1 MQTQTGSENRN
12 LMVRRVLRLGAASL
26 VVGLATVA
34 VAVLPASVASAAT
47 DTVTN
52 CNGSASTADS
62 LPYWVANAPSGDTID
77 FSVSCPP
84 TSPIVLTSTIN
95 ITKNLTINGLGP
107 SDTAVSGNNA
117 VGAFSVGSGVT
128 DAMISGLTIEDGNS
142 KYGGG
147 IFNEG
152 TLTVT
157 DSTLSGNNAKPSCTS
172 SCYANG
178 GGIANTG
185 TLTVTNST
193 LSGNSAS
200 TPICTACG
208 AVGGGIEMGGTET
221 IGATIVAN
229 TTSGGNCNGTVTT
242 DLGYNLEDDA
252 GASCGF
258 SSTDHDV
265 VGENPDL
272 GPLQNNGGPTDTMA
286 LLPGSPAIDL
296 VDSATL
302 CATPDQ
308 RGIAR
313 PTPVCDSGAYET
325 STLFTS
331 STAGFTN
338 PITDAVPSTICFV
351 TVTAD
356 GGAGGANINSNDGAA
371 GGSVTARI
379 PVTPGAQFACAS
391 PL

>member
-1 MQTQTGSENRN
+1 
-12 LMVRRVLRLGAASL
+12 
-26 VVGLATVA
+26 
-34 VAVLPASVASAAT
+34 
-47 DTVTN
+47 
-52 CNGSASTADS
+52 
-62 LPYWVANAPSGDTID
+62 
-77 FSVSCPP
+77 VSCPP

-200 TPICTACG
+200 TPSCTNDCFAD
-208 AVGGGIEMGGTET
+208 GGGIDNGGTL
-221 IGATIVAN
+221 
-229 TTSGGNCNGTVTT
+229 TVTK
-242 DLGYNLEDDA
+242 L
-252 GASCGF
+252 
-258 SSTDHDV
+258 
-265 VGENPDL
+265 
-272 GPLQNNGGPTDTMA
+272 
-286 LLPGSPAIDL
+286 
-296 VDSATL
+296 
-302 CATPDQ
+302 
-308 RGIAR
+308 
-313 PTPVCDSGAYET
+313 
-325 STLFTS
+325 
-331 STAGFTN
+331 
-338 PITDAVPSTICFV
+338 DAV
-351 TVTAD
+351 
-356 GGAGGANINSNDGAA
+356 GKQRLHAN
-371 GGSVTARI
+371 
-379 PVTPGAQFACAS
+379 
-391 PL
+391 LYK